1 MKYKA
6 ILSIFLL
13 LGLILFSIPTMA
25 DELDDLLG
33 GGGSV
38 SGGVSKTT
46 TAKKT
51 TTSTKGSD
59 NYLVSDNLVKYFND
73 DPAED
78 GGIPNP
84 FESLIKPPEPPA
96 SAPSIARSKEA
107 PKPLR
112 LKLNGVVINADIKIA
127 LIENLDKGESY
138 EMAEGDKNSDFSVV
152 EIDDD
157 KVIIFSYRLNMRRT
171 LSIND

>member
-1 MKYKA
+1 MKYKS
-6 ILSIFLL
+6 ILSILL
-13 LGLILFSIPTMA
+13 LAGGLLFFFSTPVLS

-33 GGGSV
+33 GGNAV
-38 SGGVSKTT
+38 SGGV
-46 TAKKT
+46 AKDSEKAPVT
-51 TTSTKGSD
+51 ESGD
-59 NYLVSDNLVKYFND
+59 YLVTENLVKYFND

-78 GGIPNP
+78 GGISNP
-84 FESLIKPPEPPA
+84 FESLIKPPAPPEN
-96 SAPSIARSKEA
+96 APAIQRSKEA

-152 EIDDD
+152 EIGED
-157 KVIIFSYRLNMRRT
+157 KIVIFSYRLNMRRT
-171 LSIND
+171 ISIND